1 MQQYINPIEKD
12 ELTGIAELINDLEYL
27 SGDILDNYFYSYNP
41 TENKE
46 DLCAVGY
53 DFARNRAYMDLIF
66 RSICQISKELKQ
78 LGISF

>member
-1 MQQYINPIEKD
+1 MQEYINPIEKD

-27 SGDILDNYFYSYNP
+27 SGDILDKYFYSYNP
-41 TENKE
+41 TKSKE

-53 DFARNRAYMDLIF
+53 DFERNRAYMDLIF